1 MKKTYVKPALAVES
15 FVLSQS
21 IALSCGVPGDGTSL
35 GKPNHSD
42 RVVCGWDVDGIIA
55 WLDGNNVCTYP
66 VGPNTEFDGV
76 CYNNP
81 SSGTTIFAS

>member
-1 MKKTYVKPALAVES
+1 MKKTYVKPALVIES
-15 FVLSQS
+15 FMLSQN
-21 IALSCGVPGDGTSL
+21 IALSCGVPGDGTSV

-42 RVVCGWDVDGIIA
+42 RFVCGWDVDGIIA
-55 WLDGNNVCTYP
+55 WLDSKVCNYLIDE
-66 VGPNTEFDGV
+66 NTEFDGV